1 MRLEVARRKHWVL
14 EVFRVDSVGE
24 RDIRVVV
31 NFVIVFRRRLVVRC
45 QCRRREVDLEV
56 NLSWKTSVVT

>member
-1 MRLEVARRKHWVL
+1 MRLEVTRRNHWIL

-24 RDIRVVV
+24 RDIWVIV

-45 QCRRREVDLEV
+45 PCRRREVDLEV
-56 NLSWKTSVVT
+56 NLSWTTPVIT